1 MDCGCGEWRLRKV
14 YKNDENEK
22 NIRGNQNRIK
32 KKIWKKKKKK
42 ELFLSDKI
50 KNIKRKQEFSI
61 NI

>member
-22 NIRGNQNRIK
+22 NIRVNQNRIK
-32 KKIWKKKKKK
+32 KKIWKQ

-50 KNIKRKQEFSI
+50 KNKKRKQEFSI

>member
-32 KKIWKKKKKK
+32 KKIWKQ
-42 ELFLSDKI
+42 ELFLSDK
-50 KNIKRKQEFSI
+50 KRKKKKRKQEFSI